1 MSQPPPQDPHS
12 PPPPPYQPRVPVYPL
27 DYATPT
33 PNQRSGWQIA
43 LRVLLIIF
51 LVFVGLALLAFGLCM
66 AMFSGGF
73 H

>member
-1 MSQPPPQDPHS
+1 
-12 PPPPPYQPRVPVYPL
+12 VPVYPL